1 MSRFLYRWT
10 IAGILLAAVAG
21 ALVADDK
28 KSSES
33 ENRTDPGTDLKL
45 DPVTVGGQVEGT
57 INTEHPIAVMNV
69 VVPDEGL
76 FALNVRGKGSQK
88 SDIGLELEGPDGV
101 RQWDKDMGGDYNAES
116 MLFRKPG
123 TYTVRV
129 KQINEKLATV
139 KLDIRLVRVEPKPLV
154 LDKADSGKLVPSS
167 PVAYYSVKH
176 DSNSVMQLNLEAGR
190 GALMITIIRPDGSL
204 DFRELDV
211 MQDRFGER
219 IVLEK
224 KPQGVYFLEV
234 RRKDRGESDYAIA
247 YRAFD
252 ENYTPQTNTNN
263 PNSTNPDGPDTKPV
277 TTGVRLQ
284 VGWVTTA
291 KLTPDFPR
299 VKHALTVQGS
309 PVAVDVTG
317 NTGDLRIVVSGP
329 FVYNSDLDYEKNQAH
344 ELVVLPFAGE
354 YELVVQRMDSGKE
367 DVEYRISTMPVVA
380 DVLKPGETLKH
391 EVGLG
396 KTHLY
401 RVESKVFPVIV
412 DVQAADKSPDAGD
425 ILLTSYARHK
435 DGRVVV
441 QNVDSDMNGYTA
453 HERAVQEEE
462 AQMYI
467 LVRQGAGKLK
477 TIPYRVQILPK
488 EESTKEK
495 SDAKGK
501 QPGKK

>member
-1 MSRFLYRWT
+1 MSRFLNRWT
-10 IAGILLAAVAG
+10 MAGLLLVLLAFAG
-21 ALVADDK
+21 AFAQDK
-28 KSSES
+28 KPAEG
-33 ENRTDPGTDLKL
+33 EKTEPGTDLKL
-45 DPVTVGGQVEGT
+45 EPVTVGGQVEGT

-76 FALNVRGKGSQK
+76 FALNVKGKGTHK

-129 KQINEKLATV
+129 KQINEKLTTV
-139 KLDIRLVRVEPKPLV
+139 KLDIRLVRVDPKPLA
-154 LDKADSGKLVPSS
+154 LDKADAGKLIPAS

-234 RRKDRGESDYAIA
+234 RRKDRGVSDYAIA

-252 ENYTPQTNTNN
+252 ENYTPQTNNPNINN
-263 PNSTNPDGPDTKPV
+263 PNTDGSDSKPAKA
-277 TTGVRLQ
+277 GVRLQ
-284 VGWVTTA
+284 PGWVTTA
-291 KLTPDFPR
+291 KLTEEFPR
-299 VKHALTVQGS
+299 VKHALTVQGV
-309 PVAVDVTG
+309 PIVVDVTG
-317 NTGDLRIVVSGP
+317 GTGDLRIVVSGP

-367 DVEYRISTMPVVA
+367 DVEYRISTMPMA
-380 DVLKPGETLKH
+380 AEVLKSGDTLKH

-401 RVESKVFPVIV
+401 RLESKVFPVIV

-425 ILLTSYARHK
+425 LLLTSYARHK
-435 DGRVVV
+435 DGRIVV

-453 HERAVQEEE
+453 HERAVQDEE
-462 AQMYI
+462 AQMFI
-467 LVRQGAGKLK
+467 LVRQGAGKRNA
-477 TIPYRVQILPK
+477 IPYRVQILHK
-488 EESTKEK
+488 DDVKEK
-495 SDAKGK
+495 TDVKGK
-501 QPGKK
+501 VPQKR